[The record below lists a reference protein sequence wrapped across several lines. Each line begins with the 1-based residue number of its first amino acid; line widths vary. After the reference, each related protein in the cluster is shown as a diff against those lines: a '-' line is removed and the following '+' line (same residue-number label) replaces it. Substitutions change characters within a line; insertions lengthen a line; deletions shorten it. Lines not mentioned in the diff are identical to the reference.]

1 MRKYGHL
8 TKEDIY
14 EALNKIRD
22 AFLAARDGSQVND
35 IMDSIL
41 TSEEKIMIGRRVL
54 AVEYLKSGYLTIAE
68 IRSMLKMGT
77 STIMNMARQSE
88 RYPKGFELIETRS
101 KRVESEYQKKKYRK
115 SGGSTL
121 VFKRKEYTGIRRKDI
136 RR

>member
-88 RYPKGFELIETRS
+88 RYSKGFELIETRS
-101 KRVESEYQKKKYRK
+101 KRVES
-115 SGGSTL
+115 
-121 VFKRKEYTGIRRKDI
+121 
-136 RR
+136 

>member
-88 RYPKGFELIETRS
+88 RYSKGFELIETRS